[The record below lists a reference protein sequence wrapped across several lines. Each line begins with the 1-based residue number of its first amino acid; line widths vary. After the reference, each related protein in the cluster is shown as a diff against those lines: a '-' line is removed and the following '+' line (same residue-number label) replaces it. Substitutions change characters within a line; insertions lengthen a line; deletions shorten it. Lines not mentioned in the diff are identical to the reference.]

1 MPSGV
6 TLHVA
11 APAFVVLGVPGV
23 FGDDAVSA
31 GGVADAERDVPA
43 EAPGWVFSGEQPAVA
58 AMRSTSIDRMCT
70 GRSLESRVGFGNAIP
85 MPYR

>member
-11 APAFVVLGVPGV
+11 APGFAVLGVPGV

-31 GGVADAERDVPA
+31 GGVADAERDVSA
-43 EAPGWVFSGEQPAVA
+43 EAPG
-58 AMRSTSIDRMCT
+58 
-70 GRSLESRVGFGNAIP
+70 
-85 MPYR
+85 